1 MFELMPFVRRNNDM
15 MRYFD
20 RMEREMMKDFA
31 GISASGMDTD
41 IVDQGDHYLLQA
53 ELPGFS
59 KEEVKVQLD
68 GDTLTISAEHNEESG
83 ADKDDKQ
90 YLRRERRYGYCSRS
104 FQMDGVDTSKISAQ
118 YKDGVLELT
127 LPKKNQPELPETK
140 QIAIE

>member
-31 GISASGMDTD
+31 GISAGSMDTD

-90 YLRRERRYGYCSRS
+90 YLRRERRYGCCSRS